1 MSVIKDLL
9 KRIHQESDLKYQYLR
24 GKYEGNNTHE
34 EAIEGLQ
41 DFAEE
46 YINLTSRIKSLEQGM
61 MGEEE

>member
-9 KRIHQESDLKYQYLR
+9 KRIHQESDLKYEYLR
-24 GKYEGNNTHE
+24 GKYEGNNTHD

-46 YINLTSRIKSLEQGM
+46 YINLIHRIKSLEQGM
-61 MGEEE
+61 TEKE